1 MRLPTYDK
9 PRLICCA
16 ENYPQH
22 LALPRGCLTDLLD
35 LLQSLHI
42 QPRIIDERVSG
53 QPILVAFRGTLKPE
67 QKKTIDHL
75 LAHDTGV
82 LAATTAFGKT
92 VAAIYMIAQR
102 AVNTLILVHRRHLL
116 DQWLERLNAFLVG
129 DGLSIGR
136 FGDGKRAP
144 SGVIDV
150 ALIQSLHRKS
160 VVDDRVA
167 GYGQIIVD
175 ECHHLSAV
183 SFENVARHCKAKYV
197 LGLSATVIR
206 KDGHHPIIFMQCG
219 PVRYR
224 DDARKQAENRPFTHR
239 VIPRMTGFRMPDASD
254 SDKPIT
260 ITDIYAALIAD
271 IKRNDLIFDDVLKA
285 LEQKRS
291 PVVITERKEHLHH
304 LADRLSR
311 FARNVIVMKGGEG
324 ARQRK
329 AIAEKIAGIPDGE
342 ERLIIATG
350 RYLGEGF
357 DDPRLDTLFLT
368 LPISWKG
375 TLAQYAGRLHRLHDG
390 KTEVIVYDYVDE
402 EAPMTMRMFQRRLRG
417 YRALGYRVEGFDE

>member
-1 MRLPTYDK
+1 M
-9 PRLICCA
+9 
-16 ENYPQH
+16 
-22 LALPRGCLTDLLD
+22 
-35 LLQSLHI
+35 
-42 QPRIIDERVSG
+42 
-53 QPILVAFRGTLKPE
+53 
-67 QKKTIDHL
+67 
-75 LAHDTGV
+75 
-82 LAATTAFGKT
+82 
-92 VAAIYMIAQR
+92 
-102 AVNTLILVHRRHLL
+102 
-116 DQWLERLNAFLVG
+116 
-129 DGLSIGR
+129 
-136 FGDGKRAP
+136 
-144 SGVIDV
+144 IDV

-183 SFENVARHCKAKYV
+183 SFENVARRCKAKYV

-260 ITDIYAALIAD
+260 ITDIYAALIANE
-271 IKRNDLIFDDVLKA
+271 KRNDLIFDDVLRA

-311 FARNVIVMKGGEG
+311 FAHNVIVMKGGEG
-324 ARQRK
+324 AKQRK